1 MLKNVIMV
9 LLVILL
15 LAAGG
20 LWTFA
25 GIRSHVGLRGIAVRV
40 AITAAAVFLVLAFF
54 CGQWIL
60 LAVVLGILGI
70 CYGLRWAAQGNPA
83 PDKNEPAHRRWVVI
97 RGAVIYFGLLIGI
110 VFLSWLIKKLVFTP
124 ADQSQGAATET
135 TVEEAEENEEA
146 EEAETGPIAIESDED
161 AAEAA
166 TTSSSVPVE
175 PEEKQANLSPEEQKL
190 TAFAEKIHT
199 LDPEADR
206 EVLYKE
212 LVRVSKE
219 ENDPEYQ
226 RVIIN
231 HLMAGKTTQTSPYL
245 GQKVCIVRIFRGFTQ
260 VNSDGEVIL
269 WLEGDRLHFAKGE
282 WNGWSFEAF
291 GIVEYE
297 DNAVRFDT
305 LHSAHIWWVM
315 VSKGEETYLYYWL
328 TPEEAEEDPVFTS
341 YENHMTTALELV
353 VSDAVDTGE
362 VSDEHFKALES
373 LRFQMDLKP
382 ISDDVQLQV
391 LEADVQLLLPSE
403 EEIESHAWEYT
414 YVNLELTG
422 DGKLGKINPEKHSLA
437 VRKGPFDIKVTVVR

>member
-9 LLVILL
+9 LIVVLL

-25 GIRSHVGLRGIAVRV
+25 GIRSRVGLRGIAIRV
-40 AITAAAVFLVLAFF
+40 AITAAAVFLMLAFF

-70 CYGLRWAAQGNPA
+70 CYGIRWIAQGNPD

-97 RGAVIYFGLLIGI
+97 RLAVLYFGLLIGMI
-110 VFLSWLIKKLVFTP
+110 FVSRLIKKLVFTP
-124 ADQSQGAATET
+124 AEQSQEAATET
-135 TVEEAEENEEA
+135 TVEEAEE
-146 EEAETGPIAIESDED
+146 AETEGPIAIESEED
-161 AAEAA
+161 TAEAA
-166 TTSSSVPVE
+166 TTSDSGE
-175 PEEKQANLSPEEQKL
+175 PTTEQQEVLSPEEQKL
-190 TAFAEKIHT
+190 TAFAEKIRA

-226 RVIIN
+226 RVIID

-245 GQKVCIVRIFRGFTQ
+245 GQKVPVVRIFRGFTQ
-260 VNSDGEVIL
+260 VNSDDREVVL
-269 WLEGDRLHFAKGE
+269 WLEGDRLHFAKGK

-291 GIVEYE
+291 GIVGYE
-297 DNAVRFDT
+297 DNAIKFDT
-305 LHSAHIWWVM
+305 LHSAHLWWVM

-341 YENHMTTALELV
+341 YEKHMTTALELV

-391 LEADVQLLLPSE
+391 LEADMQLLLPSE
-403 EEIESHAWEYT
+403 EEIETNAWEYT
-414 YVNLELTG
+414 YVNLELTE
-422 DGKLGKINPEKHSLA
+422 DGKLEKINPEKHSLA
-437 VRKGPFDIKVTVVR
+437 VRKGPFDLKVTVVR